1 MPAKLTNEI
10 IAAAIEGFEAQKTR
24 IDQQIAELR
33 AMLSGRLVE
42 TAAIP
47 EIAPKKRKISAA
59 ARRRM
64 ALGQKRRWAAIEG
77 TAEPSSPTPPE
88 PPKPK
93 RRISAEGMRKIIAAT
108 KRRWAKVRAEKA
120 AKAPPAAAKKAATKK
135 VAGKKVA
142 KKTAAKR
149 TSKALAQVTPQAA
162 AS

>member
-1 MPAKLTNEI
+1 MPAKFTNEI

-47 EIAPKKRKISAA
+47 EIAPRKRKISAA

-64 ALGQKRRWAAIEG
+64 ALGQKRRWAAIKG

-88 PPKPK
+88 SPKPK
-93 RRISAEGMRKIIAAT
+93 RRIGAEGMRKIVAAT

-120 AKAPPAAAKKAATKK
+120 AKAPAAAKKAATKK

-149 TSKALAQVTPQAA
+149 TAKARAQVTQQAA